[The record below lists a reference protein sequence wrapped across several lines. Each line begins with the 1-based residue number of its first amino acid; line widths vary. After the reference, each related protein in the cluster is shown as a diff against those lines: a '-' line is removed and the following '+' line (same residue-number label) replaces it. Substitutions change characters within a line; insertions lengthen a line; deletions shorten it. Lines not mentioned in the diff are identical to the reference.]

1 MRHFMRQMIA
11 RMTVAAEARGTQHPY
26 RFQNHAFEEQEI
38 FEGYGADN
46 LRRLRKVREDVDP
59 DGVFQ
64 RLQPGFFK
72 LGLEPVETTGDV
84 KSEL

>member
-1 MRHFMRQMIA
+1 MGMHHR
-11 RMTVAAEARGTQHPY
+11 Y
-26 RFQNHAFEEQEI
+26 LFQNHAFEEQDV
-38 FEGYGADN
+38 FSGYGEKS
-46 LRRLRKVREDVDP
+46 LKRLRKIRRDVDP

-72 LGLEPVETTGDV
+72 LGEQHVDTV